1 MERTELSRNYITA
14 YIYHETALP
23 SAAYTVI
30 AKLTEA
36 IEAADAKLT
45 EIFEDEAEDDD

>member
-1 MERTELSRNYITA
+1 MERTELSKNYITA
-14 YIYHETALP
+14 YIYHETSLP

-36 IEAADAKLT
+36 IETADAKLT
-45 EIFEDEAEDDD
+45 EIFEDAEDED